1 MRKWW
6 AQFPKLQLFTSENT
20 LSKAQNTSGIICME
34 EGAKAK
40 CMPNVKDL
48 TVEEFKN
55 LISDAIREV
64 FEKIMEQLIAVK

>member
-1 MRKWW
+1 
-6 AQFPKLQLFTSENT
+6 
-20 LSKAQNTSGIICME
+20 ME